1 MAARAGTTEAK
12 TPAACERSGQIGRG
26 EAPPCGYAA
35 PPSKRITRGRGMAS
49 AKKGAAKAGAAALA
63 VRQSPAVQR
72 LLQDGE
78 NIAEAYLSLRNA
90 YTRLNHGKAPT
101 KVLFDD
107 KKFQKELSK
116 AAENLRD
123 AGEALREGPK
133 RKKRRLGRIV
143 LLGVVGAVTAVAL
156 SEDLRKKVL
165 DLLFGAEEEFD
176 YPSTTTPP
184 APAPAAGATTPA

>member
-1 MAARAGTTEAK
+1 
-12 TPAACERSGQIGRG
+12 
-26 EAPPCGYAA
+26 
-35 PPSKRITRGRGMAS
+35 MAS

-72 LLQDGE
+72 LLQDAEVRE

-176 YPSTTTPP
+176 YSSTTTPP